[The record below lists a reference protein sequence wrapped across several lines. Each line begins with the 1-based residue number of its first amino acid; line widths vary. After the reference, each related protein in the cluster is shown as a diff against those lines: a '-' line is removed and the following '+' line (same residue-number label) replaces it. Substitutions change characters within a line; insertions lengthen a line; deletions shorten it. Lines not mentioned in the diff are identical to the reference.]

1 MPAVT
6 EADAASAP
14 SAAAVMARASHENF
28 PVASRLLP
36 AREREHLRAIYGYAR
51 LVDDIGDEAP
61 GDRGALLDWVEGELD
76 AIYGAPGAGHAAGG
90 PDPARAGPVAGEPG
104 RPEHPVMRRL
114 AVTVRACAIP
124 RDPLDR
130 LVAANRADQVV
141 SRYEDFAAL
150 LRYCDLSAA
159 PVGELVLHVFGCATP
174 ERIALSD
181 RVCAGLQV
189 TEHLQD
195 VAEDLAAGRIY
206 LPVADLDA
214 CGCTEAH
221 LRAPAPGPQ
230 LRAVMAL
237 EAARARELLAAGIP
251 LGRSLPARP
260 AFAVAGFVAGGRA
273 ALGALE
279 RAGWDVL
286 GHRPRPAKATIA
298 LGTLRALA
306 KMRR

>member
-6 EADAASAP
+6 AADAATAP
-14 SAAAVMARASHENF
+14 SAAAVMARAPHENF
-28 PVASRLLP
+28 PVASRVLP
-36 AREREHLRAIYGYAR
+36 AREREHLLAIYGYAR

-61 GDRGALLDWVEGELD
+61 GDRGALLDGVEGDLD
-76 AIYGAPGAGHAAGG
+76 AIYDGRAPA
-90 PDPARAGPVAGEPG
+90 
-104 RPEHPVMRRL
+104 HPVIRRL
-114 AVTVRACAIP
+114 AATVRACAIP

-130 LVAANRADQVV
+130 LIAANRADQVV
-141 SRYEDFAAL
+141 TRYEDFPAL

-159 PVGELVLHVFGCATP
+159 PVGELVLHVFGAATP

-206 LPVADLDA
+206 LPQADLEA
-214 CGCTEAH
+214 CGATEAH
-221 LRAPAPGPQ
+221 LRASTVSPQ

-251 LGRSLPARP
+251 LGRTLPGRP

-273 ALGALE
+273 ALAALE

-286 GHRPRPAKATIA
+286 GRRPRPSKVTIA
-298 LGTLRALA
+298 RGTFRALA

>member
-6 EADAASAP
+6 AADAAAAMAPP
-14 SAAAVMARASHENF
+14 SAAAVMARAAHENF
-28 PVASRLLP
+28 PVATRLLAP
-36 AREREHLRAIYGYAR
+36 AEREHLLAIYGYAR

-61 GDRGALLDWVEGELD
+61 GDRGALLDWVAAELD
-76 AIYGAPGAGHAAGG
+76 AIY
-90 PDPARAGPVAGEPG
+90 AGEQPT
-104 RPEHPVMRRL
+104 HALMVRL
-114 AVTVRACAIP
+114 AATVRACTIP
-124 RDPLDR
+124 RSPLDR

-141 SRYEDFAAL
+141 TRYADFPAL

-159 PVGELVLHVFGCATP
+159 PVGELVLHAFGCATP

-206 LPVADLDA
+206 LPRADMTA
-214 CGCTEAH
+214 CGATEDH
-221 LRAPAPGPQ
+221 LRAPSPGPE

-237 EAARARELLAAGIP
+237 EAERARELLAAGIP
-251 LGRSLPARP
+251 LGRSLPGRP
-260 AFAVAGFVAGGRA
+260 AFAVAGFVAGGRV
-273 ALGALE
+273 ALDALE
-279 RAGWDVL
+279 AAGWDVL
-286 GHRPRPAKATIA
+286 GRRPRPSKTA
-298 LGTLRALA
+298 LAIGTFRALA

>member
-1 MPAVT
+1 MPALSA
-6 EADAASAP
+6 ADTATAP
-14 SAAAVMARASHENF
+14 SAAAVMARAAQENF
-28 PVASRLLP
+28 PVASRVLP
-36 AREREHLRAIYGYAR
+36 AREREHLRAVYGYAR
-51 LVDDIGDEAP
+51 LVDDIGDEAT

-76 AIYGAPGAGHAAGG
+76 AIYGGPRREGPG
-90 PDPARAGPVAGEPG
+90 RGEPG
-104 RPEHPVMRRL
+104 HPLMRRL
-114 AVTVRACAIP
+114 AATVRACAIP

-206 LPVADLDA
+206 LPQADLDA

-251 LGRSLPARP
+251 LGRTLPARP
-260 AFAVAGFVAGGRA
+260 AFAVAGFVAGGQA

>member
-1 MPAVT
+1 MPALSA
-6 EADAASAP
+6 ADTATAP
-14 SAAAVMARASHENF
+14 SAAAVMARASQENF
-28 PVASRLLP
+28 PVASRVLP

-76 AIYGAPGAGHAAGG
+76 AIYYGAERSAPAAGG
-90 PDPARAGPVAGEPG
+90 QGEPT
-104 RPEHPVMRRL
+104 HPLMRRL
-114 AVTVRACAIP
+114 AATVRACAIP

-195 VAEDLAAGRIY
+195 IAEDLAAGRIY